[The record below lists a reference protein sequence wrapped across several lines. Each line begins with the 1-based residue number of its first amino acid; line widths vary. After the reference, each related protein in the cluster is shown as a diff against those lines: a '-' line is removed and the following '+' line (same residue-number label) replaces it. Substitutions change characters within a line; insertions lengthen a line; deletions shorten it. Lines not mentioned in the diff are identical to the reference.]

1 MLSHYSFMK
10 FSSVIFLSIT
20 TLVIRTLIIIS
31 SNSWI
36 SLWIC
41 LELNIFIF
49 VPVIIWDKLD
59 WEEEGAV
66 KYFVIQ
72 SLASALLLI
81 SIFYS
86 YNLWGV
92 PLISILILILSVF
105 IKLGSFPFIFW
116 YISVMK
122 SIRWFRCIV
131 LRTWQ
136 KLGPLRILIFYMNF
150 LPNLVMLVRVI
161 NVFVGGWGGCLQSD
175 LRTLIAYS
183 SVSHLGWI
191 ISVLNTPYKIFSITY
206 FIFYVL
212 LILPI
217 FIILIMINVKKLSSL
232 FRLRKIPLS
241 YLLRLML
248 LLLSLGGVPPISGFL
263 PKLIILNI
271 LVYENLV
278 IRVIIVIF
286 SLISLYIYINI
297 FFTIFIFYYINLEL
311 KLEFNYVLL
320 MSILISFCLIPIVII
335 YIYALNLLY

>member
-1 MLSHYSFMK
+1 MK
-10 FSSVIFLSIT
+10 FSSVMFLSIT
-20 TLVIRTLIIIS
+20 TLVMSTLMMIS

-41 LELNIFIF
+41 LELNMFMF
-49 VPVIIWDKLD
+49 VPVIMWDKLD

-92 PLISILILILSVF
+92 PLISMLMLILSVF
-105 IKLGSFPFIFW
+105 MKLGSFPFIFW

-122 SIRWFRCIV
+122 SISWFSCMV
-131 LRTWQ
+131 LSTWQ
-136 KLGPLRILIFYMNF
+136 KLGPLSILIFYMNF
-150 LPNLVMLVRVI
+150 LPNLVMLVSVI

-175 LRTLIAYS
+175 LRTLMAYS
-183 SVSHLGWI
+183 SVSHLGWMM
-191 ISVLNTPYKIFSITY
+191 SVLNTPYKMFSMTY

-217 FIILIMINVKKLSSL
+217 FIILMMMNVKKLSSL
-232 FRLRKIPLS
+232 FSLSKMPLS
-241 YLLRLML
+241 YLLSLML
-248 LLLSLGGVPPISGFL
+248 LLLSLGGVPPMSGFL
-263 PKLIILNI
+263 PKLMILNI

-278 IRVIIVIF
+278 MSVIMVIF
-286 SLISLYIYINI
+286 SLMSLYMYMNM
-297 FFTIFIFYYINLEL
+297 FFTMFIFYYINLEL

-320 MSILISFCLIPIVII
+320 MSILISFCLMPMVMI
-335 YIYALNLLY
+335 